1 MGCHRNWVNSHFF
14 STEETIS
21 MRELLAASIYLAES
35 GGAELVKIRQS
46 SNLNTKEKTGKND
59 LVTAGDHASHDIM
72 FNGMRSTFPKLT
84 VISEEGDDIK
94 NGAPPSVK
102 VPLSNSKLDR
112 ILVSDEL
119 IPIEDITVW
128 IDPLDATKEYTE
140 GISTLLRTIEK

>member
-1 MGCHRNWVNSHFF
+1 
-14 STEETIS
+14 
-21 MRELLAASIYLAES
+21 MRELLAASIFLAES
-35 GGAELVKIRQS
+35 GGAELVRIQKGAS
-46 SNLNTKEKTGKND
+46 LNTKEKTGKND

-72 FNGMRSTFPKLT
+72 FNGMRSTFPKLS

-94 NGAPPSVK
+94 NGMPQGIK

-140 GISTLLRTIEK
+140 GTQISLCKGDDYCHLGYKII